1 LFEGLIYQFVYNLER
16 HRLFNIRLRRWLI
29 FWCLVLPLTIWF
41 KFRGASNL
49 TAALVTGGA
58 VAVLVVMWW
67 ASRQRYVRF
76 VARVPNLARVVP
88 LAGQKRANEVA
99 NRQPLPTMSRIRVRA
114 TGSFEVSGMQRY
126 LVETPSDYT
135 TFETREHCVMARI
148 PHSRFLLLGKSN
160 QDEVGW
166 WYIFFQPDMIRSLET
181 GWLHYGA
188 RPRLALR
195 LEIALGDD
203 SPNAIL
209 HLSFDEE
216 ATHWLVL
223 DDLQNDAD
231 LS

>member
-29 FWCLVLPLTIWF
+29 FWCLVLALTMWL
-41 KFRGASNL
+41 KFWQASKL
-49 TAALVTGGA
+49 TATLVTGGA
-58 VAVLVVMWW
+58 VAVLIVIWW
-67 ASRQRYVRF
+67 AGRQRYVRF
-76 VARVPNLARVVP
+76 VARVPNLTPTVP
-88 LAGQKRANEVA
+88 LAVEEGANQVA
-99 NRQPLPTMSRIRVRA
+99 NRQPLPTMSKIRVRA
-114 TGSFEVSGMQRY
+114 TGFFEVSGKQRY

-135 TFETREHCVMARI
+135 AFETREHCVMARI
-148 PHSRFLLLGKSN
+148 PHSRFLLLGQSN

-166 WYIFFQPDMIRSLET
+166 WYVFFQPDMIRSLET

-195 LEIALGDD
+195 LEIALADD
-203 SPNAIL
+203 SPNEIL
-209 HLSFDEE
+209 YLSFDEE

-223 DDLQNDAD
+223 DDLQKNTD